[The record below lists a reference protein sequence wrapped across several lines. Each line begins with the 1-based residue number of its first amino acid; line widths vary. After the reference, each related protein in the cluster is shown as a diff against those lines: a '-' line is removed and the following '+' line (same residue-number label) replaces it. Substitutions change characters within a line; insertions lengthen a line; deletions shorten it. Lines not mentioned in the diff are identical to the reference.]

1 MSFVKNKCGERICPQ
16 PSERFKNQNRPT
28 AVCRNEAYNIHRSS
42 IYVFHQDPVSFPAS
56 LDQQARL
63 PNKLAC
69 GGQKAG
75 YSQRFPQTLRVKLLR
90 FFMVG
95 SVICTVFALLLLYCS
110 FETLQYACGGDYVRY
125 WGDFSVFP
133 LYWYCRHPCANACQV
148 LHTLF
153 LFNLRSTDPKYGV
166 KIMKRMCKHC
176 LPGTAVQV

>member
-1 MSFVKNKCGERICPQ
+1 MANAFVR
-16 PSERFKNQNRPT
+16 NQVNVSKIKTVQRQFAEMKLT
-28 AVCRNEAYNIHRSS
+28 ISIGARSMSS
-42 IYVFHQDPVSFPAS
+42 IRIQYPFLQASTSRPGCQTNSPAE
-56 LDQQARL
+56 DKRRVTR
-63 PNKLAC
+63 NK
-69 GGQKAG
+69 
-75 YSQRFPQTLRVKLLR
+75 RFPQTLRVKLLR

-110 FETLQYACGGDYVRY
+110 FETLQYAYGGDYVRY

-133 LYWYCRHPCANACQV
+133 LCWYCRHPCANACQV